1 MNKEEYIEIRR
12 SGVELNSKLMHFDT
26 LTKDRINK
34 AAKLLG
40 MMDGKIIAMQNENES
55 DFLSDFMLFEKYSGN
70 SRLIDEFYDSEIEL
84 ADLEEEILEG
94 LLNNCSSLYQVVAAD
109 KAQYSLQFRDLLN
122 PSLPELTVIDI
133 NFSQNYISN
142 VLFFT
147 RLIPIRDLYMSSGA
161 IMGFNFRSV
170 DQLLADLSV
179 DVFKKRRKLGQ
190 AELFLFFFKKYR
202 QLGLNSYNRE
212 V

>member
-12 SGVELNSKLMHFDT
+12 SGVELNSKLMDFDT

-40 MMDGKIIAMQNENES
+40 MIDGKIIAMQNENES

-84 ADLEEEILEG
+84 SDLEEEILEG

-161 IMGFNFRSV
+161 IMGFNFRRV

-179 DVFKKRRKLGQ
+179 EVFKKRRKLGQ